1 MPRWGAQQ
9 HGELALLVSPANS
22 VLLHIHKTIWHR
34 TKICKRFKL
43 CFDIINYFL
52 ERYTIVFY
60 FSTVFAVFSTQF
72 YHFSTSCQLFSTPP
86 FKFSLPALFYSEQST
101 FFTLPLHTPFWAV
114 CSLNKFQVAPDQ
126 DCRSSNHEYSTSSEE
141 QETQSA
147 PQSGQVQKSCRI
159 LDHLIIWSCY
169 KYTSKFVHQNVNSV
183 LIGQFLEILLEAF
196 ICLGLS

>member
-1 MPRWGAQQ
+1 MKFVDLSVGLGLKTPHSWPLFSSFSRIHGPSTFVTFAPRLCNGYNHAHAPGQ
-9 HGELALLVSPANS
+9 HIPL
-22 VLLHIHKTIWHR
+22 
-34 TKICKRFKL
+34 
-43 CFDIINYFL
+43 YFFSL
-52 ERYTIVFY
+52 QFLQ
-60 FSTVFAVFSTQF
+60 FSTP
-72 YHFSTSCQLFSTPP
+72 YHLFSTSCQLFSTPP